1 MESVWLLIYMFAIP
15 LLTATAV
22 AAVMRRILLRE
33 LAKIVTE
40 RDVGVDESS
49 ERTGYHVEIAEQDV
63 LCDVVVGESG
73 GNCYSGTAAET
84 AFTEIKKAYSLT
96 DREMEILMELFAGNG
111 NRVIASKLFISENTV
126 KTHIHNLLQKMESP
140 SRVEAVDKVRA
151 AMAEPVGCVG
161 AV

>member
-33 LAKIVTE
+33 LMKFGTE
-40 RDVGVDESS
+40 KCVEADESS
-49 ERTGYHVEIAEQDV
+49 ERTGYNVEVTEQDV
-63 LCDVVVGESG
+63 LCDAAVSENG
-73 GNCYSGTAAET
+73 GNCVSGTTAET

-96 DREMEILMELFAGNG
+96 DRETEILMELFAGNG

-126 KTHIHNLLQKMESP
+126 KTHIHNLLQKMESA
-140 SRVEAVDKVRA
+140 SRVEAVDKVRV